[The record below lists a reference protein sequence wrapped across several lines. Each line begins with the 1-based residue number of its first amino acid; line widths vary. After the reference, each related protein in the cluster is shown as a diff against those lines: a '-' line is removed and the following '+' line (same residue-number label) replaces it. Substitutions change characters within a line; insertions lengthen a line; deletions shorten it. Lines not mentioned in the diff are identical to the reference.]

1 MKKFTAFAL
10 LFALVLVKNIE
21 SLSEEKQKTFL
32 LPLVNSVIADPE
44 FVALDGDLQ
53 KRVLLNIYKIIDPDF
68 GRQDIDEG
76 EHFK

>member
-21 SLSEEKQKTFL
+21 SLSEDKQKSFL

-53 KRVLLNIYKIIDPDF
+53 KRVLLNIYKMIDPDF

-76 EHFK
+76 DHFN